1 MPPNLAVLSY
11 ERAEYDDVDG
21 SRMQTR
27 EIYHYC
33 ALLRIGRPRLAF
45 FNCFQNLFLT
55 QCWVTGTG
63 RATTILLAI
72 GGSLIGMHGSLADQI
87 GIGFLRLAVMSCQE
101 GTGRKREEII
111 AP

>member
-45 FNCFQNLFLT
+45 FDCFQNLFLT

-72 GGSLIGMHGSLADQI
+72 GGYGRSNWNNILLCYRGAVC
-87 GIGFLRLAVMSCQE
+87 IGFEIGCRE